1 MALTLESLLEGVRA
15 SRRQFFKH
23 LEGLTDEQALW
34 KPYPECKSVRE
45 TLVHLIQVDQAALD
59 SLKTGTL
66 DAWSTLEPQIA
77 TETKSLTLPELRSL
91 LEQSH
96 TALLD
101 YLATTYAT
109 HALDE
114 PIPLWASPTP
124 LGRAVPYLSSEDFYH
139 SGQLAFIRQATDPSW
154 DYYAAIYGNA

>member
-1 MALTLESLLEGVRA
+1 MQLEEILEGVRR
-15 SRRQFFKH
+15 SRRQFFRH
-23 LEGLTDEQALW
+23 VEGLTEEQALW

-45 TLVHLIQVDQAALD
+45 TLVHLIHVDRAALD

-66 DAWSTLEPQIA
+66 NAWGALVAPIDA
-77 TETKSLTLPELRSL
+77 ETQSSSISELQSL

-101 YLATTYAT
+101 YIATAYASLS
-109 HALDE
+109 LDD
-114 PIPLWASPTP
+114 PIPLWGSPTP

-139 SGQLAFIRQATDPSW
+139 SGQVAFIRQATDPSW
-154 DYYAAIYGNA
+154 DYYAAIYGNS